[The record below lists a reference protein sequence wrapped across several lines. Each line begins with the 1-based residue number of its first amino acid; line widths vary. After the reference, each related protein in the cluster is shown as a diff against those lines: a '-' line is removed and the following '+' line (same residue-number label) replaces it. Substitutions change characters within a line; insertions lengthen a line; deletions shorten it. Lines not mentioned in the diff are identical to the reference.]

1 MCLSY
6 VVKTLFQWSRE
17 IILRPVNDYYSMTNT
32 TFIIK
37 PNIIF
42 SIQVSDIQVSD
53 GINNRLND
61 DSNITVYDTLIWY
74 YNMSNNNFNKINV
87 ISKLNDVIVS
97 GNSLTFVCLHT

>member
-1 MCLSY
+1 
-6 VVKTLFQWSRE
+6 
-17 IILRPVNDYYSMTNT
+17 MTNT

-87 ISKLNDVIVS
+87 ISKLNDVIAS

>member
-1 MCLSY
+1 
-6 VVKTLFQWSRE
+6 
-17 IILRPVNDYYSMTNT
+17 MTNT

-87 ISKLNDVIVS
+87 ISKLNDVIAS
-97 GNSLTFVCLHT
+97 GNSFTFVCLHT